1 MLAAARCGP
10 ANDDDP
16 VPSNVRRRTYL
27 RYEPVLIEVTGLHK
41 TFRIPD
47 QRVDTIKERVAHPLR
62 RTSYRELK
70 ALRGINFEVHQ
81 GEFFGIVGRNGS
93 GKSTLLKVLASIYRA
108 DSGRIR
114 MAGRLAPFIELGVG
128 FNPELTAREN
138 VALNG
143 VMMGLGRREARRRLD
158 SVLDFAELQEFVDLK
173 LKNYSSGMMVRLA
186 FAVMVEA
193 DADVMLVDEVLA
205 VGDAAFAQK
214 CTDVFREKR
223 SAGKT
228 LVLVTHDM
236 ATVQAFCD
244 RAMLIH
250 DGEQRYL
257 GDPEEA
263 SLRYYRL
270 NFAGGH
276 SGEGSSTVS
285 VPDINV
291 NLLDVWLEDRSGGR
305 VDNVEQD
312 TIFRFNLLAEAR
324 QEMNAPVFNF
334 HCLNM
339 DGDWVFAFSKAVVDG
354 SGEPRR
360 LASGERVRIV
370 AEIDNPLVP
379 GRYAFECWI
388 SRSRD
393 EGAMAIHVLR
403 LLDFFVFGTKPG
415 VGNIAMTG
423 DVEVVIDGVAAP

>member
-1 MLAAARCGP
+1 
-10 ANDDDP
+10 
-16 VPSNVRRRTYL
+16 
-27 RYEPVLIEVTGLHK
+27 
-41 TFRIPD
+41 
-47 QRVDTIKERVAHPLR
+47 
-62 RTSYRELK
+62 
-70 ALRGINFEVHQ
+70 
-81 GEFFGIVGRNGS
+81 
-93 GKSTLLKVLASIYRA
+93 
-108 DSGRIR
+108 
-114 MAGRLAPFIELGVG
+114 
-128 FNPELTAREN
+128 
-138 VALNG
+138 
-143 VMMGLGRREARRRLD
+143 
-158 SVLDFAELQEFVDLK
+158 
-173 LKNYSSGMMVRLA
+173 
-186 FAVMVEA
+186 
-193 DADVMLVDEVLA
+193 
-205 VGDAAFAQK
+205 
-214 CTDVFREKR
+214 
-223 SAGKT
+223 
-228 LVLVTHDM
+228 
-236 ATVQAFCD
+236 
-244 RAMLIH
+244 MLIH